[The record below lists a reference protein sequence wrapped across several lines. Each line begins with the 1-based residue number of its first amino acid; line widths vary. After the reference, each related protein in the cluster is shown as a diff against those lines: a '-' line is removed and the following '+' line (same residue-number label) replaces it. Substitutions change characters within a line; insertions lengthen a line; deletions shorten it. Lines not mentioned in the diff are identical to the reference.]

1 MSPMSLSDAYREAAC
16 GRVVAMLSSRRDAPE
31 EVARR
36 LAAALEAEPAP
47 PPPATLRIDACLA
60 MLLLGALAALLAQHL
75 MAKGDLRGE
84 GEEAGTHSDGCS
96 GRPLSPP
103 PDDAPSPSSPAP
115 SR

>member
-1 MSPMSLSDAYREAAC
+1 MSLSDAYREAAC

-47 PPPATLRIDACLA
+47 PPPASLRIDACLA

-75 MAKGDLRGE
+75 MAKGHMKGE
-84 GEEAGTHSDGCS
+84 GGQEEAGTHSDGRS